1 MITSTPF
8 CVLKKHTLAIVDQ
21 IIPPGAHYYYLR
33 SICHDW
39 DDDNAVKILQNIVP
53 AMAPDT
59 QVLLDEM
66 VIPNTGSHI
75 WPAGQ
80 DLQMMSM
87 FGSMERT
94 VDQWHA
100 LLDRAGLKVVDF
112 KLYAPVMRT
121 TIIIAELK

>member
-1 MITSTPF
+1 MHIMS
-8 CVLKKHTLAIVDQ
+8 
-21 IIPPGAHYYYLR
+21 GAHYYYLR

-39 DDDNAVKILQNIVP
+39 DDESAVKILQNIIP
-53 AMAPDT
+53 AMAPDSK
-59 QVLLDEM
+59 VLIDEM
-66 VIPNTGSHI
+66 VLPNKGAHI

-100 LLDRAGLKVVDF
+100 LVDRAGFKIVDM
-112 KLYAPVMRT
+112 KLYAPVMQT
-121 TIIIAELK
+121 TVITAELK